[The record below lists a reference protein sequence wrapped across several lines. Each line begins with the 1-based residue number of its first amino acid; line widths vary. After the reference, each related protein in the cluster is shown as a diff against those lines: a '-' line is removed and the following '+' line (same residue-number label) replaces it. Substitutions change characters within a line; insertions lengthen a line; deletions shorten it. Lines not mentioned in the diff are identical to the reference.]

1 MNREGYEAL
10 VTRLR
15 EARQTCE
22 ELKTMFYERAVLE
35 EDYGRRLLKLSKAPL
50 GKDETGYPSGSI

>member
-1 MNREGYEAL
+1 MLMLFDEIGKGRAGYEAL

-22 ELKTMFYERAVLE
+22 ELKTMFHEMLVYANISILL
-35 EDYGRRLLKLSKAPL
+35 RRWP
-50 GKDETGYPSGSI
+50 I